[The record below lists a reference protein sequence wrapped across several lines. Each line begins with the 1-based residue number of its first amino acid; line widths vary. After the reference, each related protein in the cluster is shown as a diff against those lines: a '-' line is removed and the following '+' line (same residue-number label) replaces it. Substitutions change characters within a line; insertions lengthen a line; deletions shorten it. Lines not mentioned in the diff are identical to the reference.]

1 MTNFEKVKHHLLDL
15 GFEITQEETA
25 ESILIIQNEGKG
37 ICNMMLDCE
46 GDVLIVEQHIID
58 LKNQTENIY
67 KRLLQMNRSMI
78 HGAFVLDESGD
89 KVLFRDTLALENL
102 DRNEIDST
110 FTALTIALVEH
121 QDELKANSKN

>member
-15 GFEITQEETA
+15 GFEITHEDTA
-25 ESILIIQNEGKG
+25 ESMLIIQNEGKG

-46 GDVLIVEQHIID
+46 GDVLIVEQHIFD
-58 LKNQTENIY
+58 LKNNTEGIY
-67 KRLLQMNRSMI
+67 KRLLQMNRNMI
-78 HGAFVLDESGD
+78 HGAFVLDDSGN

-110 FTALTIALVEH
+110 FSALTLALVEH
-121 QDELKANSKN
+121 LDEFRTLSKN

>member
-15 GFEITQEETA
+15 GFEIIQEDTA
-25 ESILIIQNEGKG
+25 DSTLIIQNEGKG

-46 GDVLIVEQHIID
+46 GYILIVEQHIID

>member
-15 GFEITQEETA
+15 GFEITHEDTA
-25 ESILIIQNEGKG
+25 ESMLIIQNEGKG

-46 GDVLIVEQHIID
+46 GDVLIVEQHIFD
-58 LKNQTENIY
+58 LKNNTEGIY
-67 KRLLQMNRSMI
+67 KRLLQMNRNMI
-78 HGAFVLDESGD
+78 HGAFVLDDSGN

-110 FTALTIALVEH
+110 FSALTLALVEH
-121 QDELKANSKN
+121 LDEFRSLSKN

>member
-15 GFEITQEETA
+15 GFEITHEDTA
-25 ESILIIQNEGKG
+25 ESMLIIQNEGKG

-46 GDVLIVEQHIID
+46 GDVLIVEQHIFD
-58 LKNQTENIY
+58 LKNNTEGIY
-67 KRLLQMNRSMI
+67 KRLLQMNRNMI
-78 HGAFVLDESGD
+78 HGAFVLDDSGN

-110 FTALTIALVEH
+110 FSALTLALVEH
-121 QDELKANSKN
+121 LDEFRLLSKN